1 MEVRMD
7 NFIKI
12 LFCTIVCFGANCEEP
27 VAKKALIVGATS
39 GIGKQLAYLL
49 AKDGY
54 QVGVVG
60 RRKEKLKELERSLPT
75 KVWAKSIDVSLPGAE
90 KKISKLIQK
99 MNGVDLVVV
108 SIMSYRDLLSA
119 PTKFLNKMLQQKC
132 VLDTDLMGFW
142 RVATAALE
150 YFEEKKEGH
159 FVGVS
164 STEALRGRVDQDPS
178 YPASKAFLSRYLLAK
193 RDYYEHKNIPINV
206 MDVLPGYVEL
216 EWKKSPKHVFW
227 QATREQ
233 AAKDILDGIKAKKK
247 KIYTLKKNRLLAW
260 SYAIIPD
267 RLFSWMGGY

>member
-1 MEVRMD
+1 MD

-27 VAKKALIVGATS
+27 AAKKALIVGATS

-60 RRKEKLKELERSLPT
+60 RRKEKLKELERTLPT

-90 KKISKLIQK
+90 KKISKLIKK
-99 MNGVDLVVV
+99 MDGVDLVVA
-108 SIMSYRDLLSA
+108 SILSFRDFKDR
-119 PTKFLNKMLQQKC
+119 PKKFFKEMLQQKH

-142 RVATAALE
+142 RVASAALNH
-150 YFEEKKEGH
+150 FENKKSGH

-164 STEALRGRVDQDPS
+164 SMDALRSRAAHDPS

-193 RDYYEHKNIPINV
+193 RDYYEHEKIPIDV
-206 MDVLPGYVEL
+206 TDVLPGYVEL
-216 EWKKSPKHVFW
+216 EWKESPKHVFW
-227 QATREQ
+227 EATREQ

-267 RLFSWMGGY
+267 RLFNWIGGY